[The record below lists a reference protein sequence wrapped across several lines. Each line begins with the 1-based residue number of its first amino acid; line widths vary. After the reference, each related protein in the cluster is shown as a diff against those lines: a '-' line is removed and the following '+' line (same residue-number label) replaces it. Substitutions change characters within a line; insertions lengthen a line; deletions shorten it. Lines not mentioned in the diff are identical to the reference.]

1 MFDKKRLTG
10 IGTLQ
15 FLGANQMILT
25 DEYAG
30 ICLMYQATH
39 GEEDKISAPK
49 EEDNL
54 DIMENFDKIF
64 NK

>member
-1 MFDKKRLTG
+1 MFNKKHLTG

-30 ICLMYQATH
+30 LCIMYEAIH
-39 GEEDKISAPK
+39 GEEDKKDMLNPK
-49 EEDNL
+49 DQEQFEKDFKEL
-54 DIMENFDKIF
+54 MGM
-64 NK
+64 